1 MAPAA
6 RAKNANNAKDANNA
20 KKNQVSLDLVVNR
33 KRRTFTGPPFRRLI
47 DVLREDF
54 GLTGTKEG
62 CGEGECGAC
71 TVLVDGEPVNS
82 CLIPVCQVEGQSIR
96 TVESLG
102 RPDALNPL
110 QERFLHG
117 GGAQCGICTPGM
129 LMTAT
134 AWVENGGSDDPADIR
149 RVLAGNLCR
158 CTGYQHIVD
167 AVAAAVRER
176 RKPARRTPAN
186 REAAIPKTATRKATA
201 PKATARKTTA
211 RKVTARKVT
220 ARKQARTAGPQK
232 RGRRA

>member
-1 MAPAA
+1 MAAPTHGGRKAA
-6 RAKNANNAKDANNA
+6 KI
-20 KKNQVSLDLVVNR
+20 DLVVNR
-33 KRRTFTGPPFRRLI
+33 KRRTFKGPPFRRLI

-102 RPDALNPL
+102 RPDALNVL
-110 QERFLHG
+110 QEKFLHG

-134 AWVENGGSDDPADIR
+134 AWIENGGSDDPADIR

-167 AVAAAVRER
+167 AVAAAVRD
-176 RKPARRTPAN
+176 RTSN
-186 REAAIPKTATRKATA
+186 
-201 PKATARKTTA
+201 
-211 RKVTARKVT
+211 
-220 ARKQARTAGPQK
+220 K
-232 RGRRA
+232 RGRRK